1 MAREPESLAGRVAV
15 VTGGGRGVGLAIVE
29 ALADAGMAT
38 AIVGRS
44 TAEIEAAA
52 KDARARD
59 VPALAVTTD
68 VTDPRAV
75 QDMAAR
81 VTEEL
86 GPVDLLVNNAG
97 RAQAVGPVW
106 DINPDDWWGD
116 VEVNLRGPFLCAHAL
131 LPSMV
136 ERRTGRIVNVTSL
149 AGAITYPYA
158 SAYACSKAAALRFT
172 DSLAAAVAPH
182 GVSVFAISPGL
193 VQTRLLDELANSP
206 AGRVWLPEFQERTDY
221 VPAEAAGRLVAAL
234 ASGLADELTG
244 RFIHVSDDLMQLVAT
259 AEEIVAR
266 DLRVLT
272 LPMQP

>member
-1 MAREPESLAGRVAV
+1 
-15 VTGGGRGVGLAIVE
+15 
-29 ALADAGMAT
+29 
-38 AIVGRS
+38 
-44 TAEIEAAA
+44 
-52 KDARARD
+52 
-59 VPALAVTTD
+59 
-68 VTDPRAV
+68 
-75 QDMAAR
+75 MAAR

-97 RAQAVGPVW
+97 RAQALGPPW
-106 DINPDDWWGD
+106 DVDPDDWWAD

-158 SAYACSKAAALRFT
+158 SAYACSKAAALRLT

-182 GVSVFAISPGL
+182 GISVFAISPGL
-193 VQTRLLDELANSP
+193 VQTRLLNELANSP
-206 AGRVWLPEFQERTDY
+206 AGREWLPEFQERTDY

-234 ASGLADELTG
+234 ASGTADELSG
-244 RFIHVSDDLMQLVAT
+244 RFIHVSDDLMQLVAA